1 MLTTPPATPPISGQ
15 PGGQPSGR
23 LRGRPGGR
31 PGGRRAASLAVT
43 AAAAAGLL
51 TACASASTQQAATS
65 PAGGAATPGGKT
77 VTSGGTMAASPGRAG
92 SSGTAGLAVC
102 RPASLQV
109 TVNASR
115 AGGAAG
121 STYYPVDF
129 TNTSSSPCGLYGY
142 PGMSLVTAGHGGA
155 RQIGA
160 AAQQNPGFGKV
171 AVRLAAGGMAHAWL
185 QVTQAGNYPASAC
198 QPVTAHWLRVFAPG
212 ETQAAYVNHA
222 FAACSSASAP
232 LLTVMPVRPGQG
244 VQGSTP

>member
-1 MLTTPPATPPISGQ
+1 V
-15 PGGQPSGR
+15 
-23 LRGRPGGR
+23 
-31 PGGRRAASLAVT
+31 AV
-43 AAAAAGLL
+43 AGLL
-51 TACASASTQQAATS
+51 TACASASTHQAATS

-77 VTSGGTMAASPGRAG
+77 ATPGGTAAASPAG
-92 SSGTAGLAVC
+92 TGSARTSGLAVC
-102 RPASLQV
+102 QSASLQV
-109 TVNASR
+109 TVNASQ

-142 PGMSLVTAGHGGA
+142 PGMSFVTAGDSGG

-160 AAQQNPGFGKV
+160 AAQQDPGFGKV

-185 QVTQAGNYPASAC
+185 QVAQAGNYPASAC

-212 ETQAAYVNHA
+212 ETQALYVNHA
-222 FAACSSASAP
+222 FDACSSASAP

-244 VQGSTP
+244 IQGSTP